1 MKNYIIK
8 RYLKYLGI
16 IPNNCVYCLKD
27 LEIEKLKINQDKDLQ
42 QNFDFEYICKDC
54 LKKYLNKFN
63 VCIDKISINKNTII
77 KHIYLG
83 EYNKIKDEIMDIKY
97 FDKRYILKS
106 IIEINSKDIL
116 KEIIYNSTINSD
128 KNNKNKNED
137 YEILMIYIPTT
148 LKKYL
153 ERGNISKYICKCLKY
168 EFEKIIVKMMGKTVK
183 VKIFNIAKIVKD
195 IEIKKLNK
203 EERKLA
209 VNKKYSYL
217 KYNKMEKY
225 ITKILENEIEKDI
238 SYKIIIVDDVYTT
251 GATMKKITQMINQ
264 NIMVDRLNNRKNF
277 EYIFFSLAKD

>member
-1 MKNYIIK
+1 MKKI
-8 RYLKYLGI
+8 RLKKVLKSLGI
-16 IPNNCVYCLKD
+16 IPNICKFCAKD
-27 LEIEKLKINQDKDLQ
+27 LEIEKLKNNCIEDY
-42 QNFDFEYICKDC
+42 EYICNDC
-54 LKKYLNKFN
+54 VKLYKNKFKKQIQRIDN
-63 VCIDKISINKNTII
+63 DIIHIFLENYSCIKK
-77 KHIYLG
+77 
-83 EYNKIKDEIMDIKY
+83 EIMDIKY

-116 KEIIYNSTINSD
+116 KEIMYNSNIRSD
-128 KNNKNKNED
+128 KNNKNKDEE

-168 EFEKIIVKMMGKTVK
+168 EFEKIIVKMMGKIVK

-264 NIMVDRLNNRKNF
+264 NIMVDRLNDRKNF

>member
-1 MKNYIIK
+1 MKKI
-8 RYLKYLGI
+8 RLKKILKSLGI
-16 IPNNCVYCLKD
+16 IPNICKFCAKD
-27 LEIEKLKINQDKDLQ
+27 LEIEKLKNNCIEDY
-42 QNFDFEYICKDC
+42 EYICNDC
-54 LKKYLNKFN
+54 VKLYKNKFKKQIQRIDN
-63 VCIDKISINKNTII
+63 DIIHIFLENYSCIKK
-77 KHIYLG
+77 
-83 EYNKIKDEIMDIKY
+83 EIMDIKY

-116 KEIIYNSTINSD
+116 KEIMYNSNIRSD
-128 KNNKNKNED
+128 KNNKNKNKK
-137 YEILMIYIPTT
+137 YELLMIYIPTT

-168 EFEKIIVKMMGKTVK
+168 EFEKIIVKMMGKIVK

-264 NIMVDRLNNRKNF
+264 NIMVDRLNDRKNF

>member
-1 MKNYIIK
+1 MKKI
-8 RYLKYLGI
+8 RLKKVLKSLGI
-16 IPNNCVYCLKD
+16 IPNICKFCAKD
-27 LEIEKLKINQDKDLQ
+27 LEIEKLKNDCIEDY
-42 QNFDFEYICKDC
+42 EYICNDC
-54 LKKYLNKFN
+54 IKLYKNKFKKQIQRIDN
-63 VCIDKISINKNTII
+63 DIIHIFLENYSCIKK
-77 KHIYLG
+77 
-83 EYNKIKDEIMDIKY
+83 EIMDIKY

-116 KEIIYNSTINSD
+116 KEIMYNSNIRSD
-128 KNNKNKNED
+128 KNNKNKNKK
-137 YEILMIYIPTT
+137 YELLMIYIPTT

-168 EFEKIIVKMMGKTVK
+168 EFKKIKAKMMGKIVK
-183 VKIFNIAKIVKD
+183 VKIFNIAKIVED

-225 ITKILENEIEKDI
+225 ITKILKNDIEEDR

-264 NIMVDRLNNRKNF
+264 NIMVDRLNDRKKF
-277 EYIFFSLAKD
+277 EYIFFSIAKD

>member
-1 MKNYIIK
+1 MKKI
-8 RYLKYLGI
+8 RLKKILKSLGI
-16 IPNNCVYCLKD
+16 IPNICKFCAKD
-27 LEIEKLKINQDKDLQ
+27 LEIEKLKNDCIGDY
-42 QNFDFEYICKDC
+42 EYICNDC
-54 LKKYLNKFN
+54 VKLYKNKFRKQIQRIDN
-63 VCIDKISINKNTII
+63 DIIHIFLENYSCIKK
-77 KHIYLG
+77 
-83 EYNKIKDEIMDIKY
+83 EIMDIKY

-116 KEIIYNSTINSD
+116 KEIMYNSNIRSD
-128 KNNKNKNED
+128 KNNENKNED

-148 LKKYL
+148 VKKYL

-168 EFEKIIVKMMGKTVK
+168 EFEKIKTKMMEKVFK

-225 ITKILENEIEKDI
+225 ITKISGNDIEKDI

-264 NIMVDRLNNRKNF
+264 NIMVDRLNDRENF
-277 EYIFFSLAKD
+277 EYIFFSIAKD

>member
-1 MKNYIIK
+1 MKKI
-8 RYLKYLGI
+8 RLKKILKSLGI
-16 IPNNCVYCLKD
+16 IPNICKFCAKD
-27 LEIEKLKINQDKDLQ
+27 LEIEKLKNDCIEDY
-42 QNFDFEYICKDC
+42 EYICNDC
-54 LKKYLNKFN
+54 IKLYKNKFRKQIQRIDN
-63 VCIDKISINKNTII
+63 NIIHIFLENYSCIKK
-77 KHIYLG
+77 
-83 EYNKIKDEIMDIKY
+83 EIMDIKY

-116 KEIIYNSTINSD
+116 KEIMYNSNIRSD
-128 KNNKNKNED
+128 KNNKNKNEE

-168 EFEKIIVKMMGKTVK
+168 EFEKIIVKMMGKIVK

-264 NIMVDRLNNRKNF
+264 NIMVDRLNDRKNF

>member
-1 MKNYIIK
+1 MKKI
-8 RYLKYLGI
+8 RLKKVLKSLGI
-16 IPNNCVYCLKD
+16 IPDICKFCAKD
-27 LEIEKLKINQDKDLQ
+27 LEIEKLKNNCIGDY
-42 QNFDFEYICKDC
+42 EYICNDC
-54 LKKYLNKFN
+54 VKLYKNKFRKQTQRIDN
-63 VCIDKISINKNTII
+63 DIIHVFLENYSCIKK
-77 KHIYLG
+77 
-83 EYNKIKDEIMDIKY
+83 EIMDIKY

-116 KEIIYNSTINSD
+116 KEIMYNFTINND
-128 KNNKNKNED
+128 KNKNKR

-168 EFEKIIVKMMGKTVK
+168 EFEKIIVKMMGKIVK

-225 ITKILENEIEKDI
+225 ITKIIEDDIEKDI

-264 NIMVDRLNNRKNF
+264 NIMVDRLKDRKNF
-277 EYIFFSLAKD
+277 EYIFFSIAKD

>member
-1 MKNYIIK
+1 MKKI
-8 RYLKYLGI
+8 RLKKVLKSLGI
-16 IPNNCVYCLKD
+16 IPNICKFCAKD
-27 LEIEKLKINQDKDLQ
+27 LEIEKLKNNCIGDY
-42 QNFDFEYICKDC
+42 EYICNDC
-54 LKKYLNKFN
+54 IKLYKNKFRKQTQRIDN
-63 VCIDKISINKNTII
+63 DIIHIFLENYSCIKK
-77 KHIYLG
+77 
-83 EYNKIKDEIMDIKY
+83 EIMDIKY

-116 KEIIYNSTINSD
+116 KEIMYNSNIRND
-128 KNNKNKNED
+128 KNNKNKNEK

-148 LKKYL
+148 VKKYL

-168 EFEKIIVKMMGKTVK
+168 EFEKIKAKMVEKVFK

-203 EERKLA
+203 EERKLV

-225 ITKILENEIEKDI
+225 ITKILKNDIEEDR

-264 NIMVDRLNNRKNF
+264 NIMVDRLNDRKNF
-277 EYIFFSLAKD
+277 EYIFFSIAKD

>member
-1 MKNYIIK
+1 MKKI
-8 RYLKYLGI
+8 RLKKVLKSLGI
-16 IPNNCVYCLKD
+16 IPNICKFCAKD
-27 LEIEKLKINQDKDLQ
+27 LEIEKIKNDYIEDY
-42 QNFDFEYICKDC
+42 EYICNDC
-54 LKKYLNKFN
+54 IKLYKNKFRKQIQRIDN
-63 VCIDKISINKNTII
+63 NIIHIFLENYSCIKK
-77 KHIYLG
+77 
-83 EYNKIKDEIMDIKY
+83 EIMDIKY

-116 KEIIYNSTINSD
+116 KEIIYNSNIRSD
-128 KNNKNKNED
+128 KNNKNKNEE

-148 LKKYL
+148 VKKYL

-168 EFEKIIVKMMGKTVK
+168 EFEKIIVKMMGKIVK

-225 ITKILENEIEKDI
+225 ITKILKNDIEEDR

-264 NIMVDRLNNRKNF
+264 NIMVDRLKDRKNF
-277 EYIFFSLAKD
+277 EYIFFSIAKD

>member
-1 MKNYIIK
+1 MKKI
-8 RYLKYLGI
+8 RLKKVLKSLGI
-16 IPNNCVYCLKD
+16 IPNICKFCAKD
-27 LEIEKLKINQDKDLQ
+27 LEIEELKNDYIEDY
-42 QNFDFEYICKDC
+42 EYICNDC
-54 LKKYLNKFN
+54 IKLYKNKFRKQIQRIDN
-63 VCIDKISINKNTII
+63 DIIHVFLENYSCIKK
-77 KHIYLG
+77 
-83 EYNKIKDEIMDIKY
+83 EIMDIKY

-116 KEIIYNSTINSD
+116 KEIMYNSTINSD
-128 KNNKNKNED
+128 KNKNKI

-168 EFEKIIVKMMGKTVK
+168 EFEKIIVKMMEKVFK

-225 ITKILENEIEKDI
+225 ITKILKNDIEEDR

-251 GATMKKITQMINQ
+251 GVTMKKITQMINQ
-264 NIMVDRLNNRKNF
+264 NIMVDRLNDRKNF
-277 EYIFFSLAKD
+277 EYIFFSIAKD

>member
-1 MKNYIIK
+1 MKKI
-8 RYLKYLGI
+8 RLKKVLKSLGI
-16 IPNNCVYCLKD
+16 IPNICKFCAKD
-27 LEIEKLKINQDKDLQ
+27 LEIEKLKNDCIEDY
-42 QNFDFEYICKDC
+42 EYICNDC
-54 LKKYLNKFN
+54 NKLYKNKFRKQIQRIDN
-63 VCIDKISINKNTII
+63 DIIHIFLENYSCIKK
-77 KHIYLG
+77 
-83 EYNKIKDEIMDIKY
+83 EIMDIKY

-116 KEIIYNSTINSD
+116 KEIMYNSNIRSD
-128 KNNKNKNED
+128 KNNKNKNEE

-168 EFEKIIVKMMGKTVK
+168 EFEKIIVKMMGKIVK
-183 VKIFNIAKIVKD
+183 VKIFNIAKIVED

-225 ITKILENEIEKDI
+225 ITKISENEIEKDI

-264 NIMVDRLNNRKNF
+264 NIMVDGLNDRKNF
-277 EYIFFSLAKD
+277 EYIFFSIAKD

>member
-1 MKNYIIK
+1 MKKI
-8 RYLKYLGI
+8 RLKNVLKSLGI
-16 IPNNCVYCLKD
+16 IPNICKFCAKD
-27 LEIEKLKINQDKDLQ
+27 LEIEKLKNDYIEDY
-42 QNFDFEYICKDC
+42 EYICDDC
-54 LKKYLNKFN
+54 VKLYKNKFRKQTQMIDN
-63 VCIDKISINKNTII
+63 HIIHIFLEDYRCIKKEII
-77 KHIYLG
+77 
-83 EYNKIKDEIMDIKY
+83 DIKY

-116 KEIIYNSTINSD
+116 KEIMYNFTINSN
-128 KNNKNKNED
+128 KNNENNNKR

-168 EFEKIIVKMMGKTVK
+168 EFEKIKAKMMGKVLK

-217 KYNKMEKY
+217 KYNKIQKY
-225 ITKILENEIEKDI
+225 ITEILENDIEKDM

-251 GATMKKITQMINQ
+251 GATMKKIKQMINQ
-264 NIMVDRLNNRKNF
+264 NIIVDRLNDRKNF
-277 EYIFFSLAKD
+277 EYIFFSIAKD

>member
-1 MKNYIIK
+1 MKKI
-8 RYLKYLGI
+8 RLKKILKSLGI
-16 IPNNCVYCLKD
+16 IPNICKFCAKD
-27 LEIEKLKINQDKDLQ
+27 LEIEKLKNDCIEDY
-42 QNFDFEYICKDC
+42 EYICNDC
-54 LKKYLNKFN
+54 IKLYKNKFRKQIQRIDN
-63 VCIDKISINKNTII
+63 DIIHIFLENYSCIKK
-77 KHIYLG
+77 
-83 EYNKIKDEIMDIKY
+83 EIMDIKY

-116 KEIIYNSTINSD
+116 KEIIYNSNIRSD
-128 KNNKNKNED
+128 KNNKNKNEE

-153 ERGNISKYICKCLKY
+153 EKGNISKYICKCLKY
-168 EFEKIIVKMMGKTVK
+168 EFEKIIVKMMGKIVK
-183 VKIFNIAKIVKD
+183 VKIFNIAKIVED

-225 ITKILENEIEKDI
+225 ITKIIENEIEKDI

-251 GATMKKITQMINQ
+251 GATMKKIIQMINQ
-264 NIMVDRLNNRKNF
+264 NIMVDRLNDRKNF
-277 EYIFFSLAKD
+277 EYIFFSIAKD

>member
-1 MKNYIIK
+1 MKKI
-8 RYLKYLGI
+8 RLKKILKSLGI
-16 IPNNCVYCLKD
+16 IPNICKFCAKD
-27 LEIEKLKINQDKDLQ
+27 LEIEKLKNDCIEDY
-42 QNFDFEYICKDC
+42 EYICNDC
-54 LKKYLNKFN
+54 IKLYKNKFRKQIQRIDN
-63 VCIDKISINKNTII
+63 DIIHIFLENYSCIKK
-77 KHIYLG
+77 
-83 EYNKIKDEIMDIKY
+83 EIMDIKY

-116 KEIIYNSTINSD
+116 KEIMYNSNIRSD
-128 KNNKNKNED
+128 KNNKNKNEE

-168 EFEKIIVKMMGKTVK
+168 EFEKIIVKMMGKIVK

-225 ITKILENEIEKDI
+225 ITKIIEDDIEKDI

-251 GATMKKITQMINQ
+251 GATMKKIIQMINQ
-264 NIMVDRLNNRKNF
+264 NIMVDRLNDRKNF
-277 EYIFFSLAKD
+277 EYIFFSIAKD

>member
-1 MKNYIIK
+1 MKKI
-8 RYLKYLGI
+8 RLKKILKSLGI
-16 IPNNCVYCLKD
+16 IPNICKFCAKD
-27 LEIEKLKINQDKDLQ
+27 LEIEKLKNNCIEDY
-42 QNFDFEYICKDC
+42 EYICNDC
-54 LKKYLNKFN
+54 VKLYKNKFKKQIQRIDN
-63 VCIDKISINKNTII
+63 DIIHIFLENYSCIKK
-77 KHIYLG
+77 
-83 EYNKIKDEIMDIKY
+83 EIMDIKY

-116 KEIIYNSTINSD
+116 KEIMYNSNIRSD
-128 KNNKNKNED
+128 KNNKNKDEE

-168 EFEKIIVKMMGKTVK
+168 EFEKIIVKMMGKIVK

-264 NIMVDRLNNRKNF
+264 NIIVDRLNDRKNF
-277 EYIFFSLAKD
+277 EYIFFSIAKD

>member
-1 MKNYIIK
+1 MKKI
-8 RYLKYLGI
+8 RLKKILKSLGI
-16 IPNNCVYCLKD
+16 IPNICKFCAKD
-27 LEIEKLKINQDKDLQ
+27 LEIEKIKNDCIEDY
-42 QNFDFEYICKDC
+42 EYICNDC
-54 LKKYLNKFN
+54 IKLYKNKFRKQIQRIDN
-63 VCIDKISINKNTII
+63 DIIHVFLENYSCIKK
-77 KHIYLG
+77 
-83 EYNKIKDEIMDIKY
+83 EIMDIKY

-116 KEIIYNSTINSD
+116 KEIMYNSNIRSD
-128 KNNKNKNED
+128 KNNKNKDEE

-168 EFEKIIVKMMGKTVK
+168 EFEKIIVKMMGKIVK

-264 NIMVDRLNNRKNF
+264 NIMVDRLNDRKNF

>member
-1 MKNYIIK
+1 MKKI
-8 RYLKYLGI
+8 RLKKVLKSLGI
-16 IPNNCVYCLKD
+16 IPNICKFCAKD
-27 LEIEKLKINQDKDLQ
+27 LEIEKIKNDCIEDY
-42 QNFDFEYICKDC
+42 EYICNDC
-54 LKKYLNKFN
+54 IKLYKNKFRKQIQRIDN
-63 VCIDKISINKNTII
+63 NIIHIFLENYSCIKK
-77 KHIYLG
+77 
-83 EYNKIKDEIMDIKY
+83 EIMDIKY

-116 KEIIYNSTINSD
+116 KEIMYNSNIRSD
-128 KNNKNKNED
+128 KNNKNKNEE
-137 YEILMIYIPTT
+137 YEILIIYIPTT

-168 EFEKIIVKMMGKTVK
+168 EFEKIIVKMMGKIVK

-264 NIMVDRLNNRKNF
+264 NIMVDRLNDRKNF
-277 EYIFFSLAKD
+277 EYIFFSIAKD

>member
-1 MKNYIIK
+1 MKKI
-8 RYLKYLGI
+8 RLKKVLKSLGI
-16 IPNNCVYCLKD
+16 IPNICKFCAKD
-27 LEIEKLKINQDKDLQ
+27 LEIEKIKNDYIEDY
-42 QNFDFEYICKDC
+42 EYICNDC
-54 LKKYLNKFN
+54 IKLYKNKFRKQIQRIDN
-63 VCIDKISINKNTII
+63 NIIHIFLENYSCIKK
-77 KHIYLG
+77 
-83 EYNKIKDEIMDIKY
+83 EIMDIKY

-116 KEIIYNSTINSD
+116 KEIMYNSNIRSD
-128 KNNKNKNED
+128 KNNKNKNEE

-168 EFEKIIVKMMGKTVK
+168 EFEKIIVKMMGKIVK
-183 VKIFNIAKIVKD
+183 VKIFNIAKIVED

-225 ITKILENEIEKDI
+225 ITKISENEIEKDI

-264 NIMVDRLNNRKNF
+264 NIMVDRLNDRKNF
-277 EYIFFSLAKD
+277 EYIFFSIAKD

>member
-1 MKNYIIK
+1 MKKI
-8 RYLKYLGI
+8 RLKKILKSLGI
-16 IPNNCVYCLKD
+16 IPNICKFCAKD
-27 LEIEKLKINQDKDLQ
+27 LEIEKLKNNCIEDY
-42 QNFDFEYICKDC
+42 EYICNDC
-54 LKKYLNKFN
+54 VKLYKNKFRKQIQRIDN
-63 VCIDKISINKNTII
+63 DIIHIFLENYSCIKK
-77 KHIYLG
+77 
-83 EYNKIKDEIMDIKY
+83 EIMDIKY

-116 KEIIYNSTINSD
+116 KEIMYNSNIRSD
-128 KNNKNKNED
+128 KNNKNKDEE

-153 ERGNISKYICKCLKY
+153 KRGNISKYICKCLKY
-168 EFEKIIVKMMGKTVK
+168 EFEKIIVKMMGKIVK

-264 NIMVDRLNNRKNF
+264 NIMVDRLNDRKNF

>member
-1 MKNYIIK
+1 MKKI
-8 RYLKYLGI
+8 RLKKILKSLGI
-16 IPNNCVYCLKD
+16 IPNICKFCAKD
-27 LEIEKLKINQDKDLQ
+27 LEIEKLKNNCIEDY
-42 QNFDFEYICKDC
+42 EYICNDC
-54 LKKYLNKFN
+54 VKLYKNKFKKQIQRIDN
-63 VCIDKISINKNTII
+63 DIIHIFLENYSCIKK
-77 KHIYLG
+77 
-83 EYNKIKDEIMDIKY
+83 EIMDIKY

-116 KEIIYNSTINSD
+116 KEIMYNSNIRSD
-128 KNNKNKNED
+128 KNNKNKDEE

-168 EFEKIIVKMMGKTVK
+168 EFEKIIVKMMGKIVK

-264 NIMVDRLNNRKNF
+264 NIMVDRLNDRKNF

>member
-1 MKNYIIK
+1 MKKI
-8 RYLKYLGI
+8 RLKKVLKSLGI
-16 IPNNCVYCLKD
+16 IPNICKFCAKD
-27 LEIEKLKINQDKDLQ
+27 LEIEKIKNDCIEDY
-42 QNFDFEYICKDC
+42 EYICNDC
-54 LKKYLNKFN
+54 IKLYKNKFRKQIQRIDN
-63 VCIDKISINKNTII
+63 DIIHVFLENYSCIKK
-77 KHIYLG
+77 
-83 EYNKIKDEIMDIKY
+83 EIMDIKY

-116 KEIIYNSTINSD
+116 KEIMYDFTINND
-128 KNNKNKNED
+128 KNKNKR
-137 YEILMIYIPTT
+137 YELLMIYIPTT

-168 EFEKIIVKMMGKTVK
+168 EFEKIIVKMMGKIVK

-264 NIMVDRLNNRKNF
+264 NIMVDRLNDRKNF

>member
-1 MKNYIIK
+1 MKKI
-8 RYLKYLGI
+8 RLKKILKSLGI
-16 IPNNCVYCLKD
+16 IPNICKFCAKD
-27 LEIEKLKINQDKDLQ
+27 LEIEKSKNHCIEDY
-42 QNFDFEYICKDC
+42 EYICNDC
-54 LKKYLNKFN
+54 VKLYKNKFKKQIQRIDN
-63 VCIDKISINKNTII
+63 DIIHIFLENYSCIKK
-77 KHIYLG
+77 
-83 EYNKIKDEIMDIKY
+83 EIMDIKY

-116 KEIIYNSTINSD
+116 KEIMYNSNIRSD
-128 KNNKNKNED
+128 KNNKNKDEE

-168 EFEKIIVKMMGKTVK
+168 EFEKIIVKMMGKIVK

-264 NIMVDRLNNRKNF
+264 NIMVDRLNDRKNF